1 MRTIAAALAIGGLTF
16 WGLTFWALGAQP
28 ALAQTATPPAE
39 PFRAIYITGFAGSA
53 PQWEEPSGSVIRRA
67 AATGD
72 ITTWLRETD
81 APIALWRQ
89 GDQPGSASFVLDVSA
104 DGRASAC
111 TIEPR
116 RVAAGPEWAAS
127 LCPILLERA
136 RLLPALKLDGSR
148 AADKFIVSIAFQ
160 VTRFRQ
166 PDNAPLIRSQGLS
179 PAPPPPSDFNPQ
191 LKSWPPSSYWVRAV
205 ATAPAFKLAPE
216 APGGA
221 ALTGPVTGLVVAD
234 PKSGDLPC
242 RVVRSSG
249 DPALD
254 EQACNYAVKKLKPK
268 WANMVRIPVRR
279 YPLLLAPA
287 GKAFRALQPRA
298 DAARNLQIDPATYQA
313 AAAAWQTRS
322 AGAHRVAVAGPVDPS
337 GQPSGCRIAETSGND
352 AADLAAC
359 RLFLDT
365 VRYAPATD
373 VFGQP
378 RAGWDYLKFNFTV
391 PAG

>member
-1 MRTIAAALAIGGLTF
+1 MRTIAAVLVIGGLTVC
-16 WGLTFWALGAQP
+16 GLGAQP
-28 ALAQTATPPAE
+28 TLAQTATPPAE

-53 PQWEEPSGSVIRRA
+53 PQWEEPGADVIRRTGA
-67 AATGD
+67 SGD

-81 APIALWRQ
+81 APVALWRQ
-89 GDQPGSASFVLDVSA
+89 GDKPASASFVLDVSA
-104 DGRASAC
+104 DGRALAC
-111 TIEPR
+111 AIEPR

-136 RLLPALKLDGSR
+136 RLLPALKLDGTRS
-148 AADKFIVSIAFQ
+148 ADKFIVSIAFQ
-160 VTRFRQ
+160 VTTFRQ

-221 ALTGPVTGLVVAD
+221 ALAGPTTGLVLAD

-242 RVVRSSG
+242 RVVQSSG

-254 EQACNYAVKKLKPK
+254 AQACTHAVKKLKPK
-268 WANMVRIPVRR
+268 WADTVRFPVRR
-279 YPLLLAPA
+279 YPLLLSPA
-287 GKAFRALQPRA
+287 GKAFRAVRPSA
-298 DAARNLQIDPATYQA
+298 DAARNLQIDPEAFQSAAAVWQAQA
-313 AAAAWQTRS
+313 AGGR
-322 AGAHRVAVAGPVDPS
+322 GVAVAGPVDES
-337 GQPSGCRIAETSGND
+337 GKPGRCRIAETSGND

-378 RAGWDYLKFNFTV
+378 RISWAYLQFNFTV